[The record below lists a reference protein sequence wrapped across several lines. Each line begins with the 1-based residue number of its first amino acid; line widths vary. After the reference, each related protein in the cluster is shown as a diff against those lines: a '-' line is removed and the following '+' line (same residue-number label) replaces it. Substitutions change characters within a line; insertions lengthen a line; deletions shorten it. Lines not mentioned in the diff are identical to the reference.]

1 MDIVIVGAGAA
12 GYFAAIHAA
21 EANPQARVHILE
33 AAKPLAKVAISGGG
47 RCNVTTSITDVRQ
60 LLEQYPR
67 GHKELFG
74 PFKRFGPEQTRAWFE
89 QRGVALKTEA
99 DGRVFPCSDSSQSII
114 DCLQDAAREAGV
126 RVLLKQSV
134 QSIKRSERFHISTKT
149 DQFDA
154 DKVILCC
161 GGSKHGHTLAAT
173 LGHKI
178 ITPVPSIFTFRIQ
191 EAWLHKLSGLSTK
204 TAQVRLSIAD
214 QTWQHQGPCLITHWG
229 LSGPCILRL
238 SAFAARAFHDAH
250 YQAQVCIDWSGAGS
264 DAIKHFIEQ
273 QRQQHGKA
281 KIINSKIPRL
291 PQRLAHAL
299 LKRAGINDEQRWSTL
314 SKQQQAAIIEQT
326 SACPLAVK
334 GKSTFKEEFVTAGG
348 IARDEIDWRSM
359 HSKCCPG
366 LYAAG
371 ELLDVDGVTGG
382 FNFQNAW
389 TTAYLAGTHAA
400 LD

>member
-1 MDIVIVGAGAA
+1 MDIIVIGAGAA

-21 EANPQARVHILE
+21 ECNPNARVRILE

-47 RCNVTTSITDVRQ
+47 RCNVTTSIQDVRQ

-114 DCLQDAAREAGV
+114 DCLQDAAHQAGV
-126 RVLLKQSV
+126 QLLLKQSV
-134 QSIKRSERFHISTKT
+134 RQIQRQ
-149 DQFDA
+149 DQFIIQCASDQFTA
-154 DKVILCC
+154 DKIILCS
-161 GGSKHGHTLAAT
+161 GGSKHGHALAHA
-173 LGHKI
+173 LGHNI
-178 ITPVPSIFTFRIQ
+178 IPPVPSIFTFQIK
-191 EAWLHKLSGLSTK
+191 EAWLHKLSGLST
-204 TAQVRLSIAD
+204 AQARVQLTIDEQS
-214 QTWQHQGPCLITHWG
+214 WHGQGPCLITHWG

-238 SAFAARAFHDAH
+238 SAFAARAFHTAK
-250 YQAQVCIDWSGAGS
+250 YQAQLSIDWSGKGS
-264 DAIKHFIEQ
+264 TYLKQFLDQ

-281 KIINSKIPRL
+281 KISNSKFPDI
-291 PQRLAHAL
+291 PQRLGQAL
-299 LKRAGINDEQRWSTL
+299 LTRAGIQPDQRWSTL
-314 SKQQQAAIIEQT
+314 SKAQHAAIMEQF
-326 SACPLAVK
+326 SACPLAVH

-348 IARDEIDWRSM
+348 IDRSEIDWRSM

-371 ELLDVDGVTGG
+371 EILDVDGVTGG

-400 LD
+400 QH